1 MKFLINAFC
10 AAAVVALFASCDDK
24 EGSSS
29 TDVSFSFSMPDG
41 HTSDVVA
48 DSASL
53 SITDVANG
61 DQMSFLVPTSGGFTL
76 SLPDGLYNMTFVLNA
91 SHSAGGEAAEETFR
105 DSRQGVKVV
114 DGQMSVAF
122 SLARIAGGQG
132 FVLADICLVSRLAEG
147 LKSYMGDA
155 WFRIANNSADTLFAD
170 GLCIVESDFNSG
182 KTGRRDYT
190 PDIMSEAISVQAV
203 YQIPGGGHDVPVL
216 PGGSLL
222 IADVAKD
229 HRADNALSFDLSKA
243 DFEWY
248 DEGKD
253 IDTEAPN
260 LTCVFK
266 RSKTLWIPS
275 VQYNRTYA
283 IGFLGGAPGKMTAE
297 AYLADYK
304 YDYSYVTMVKETEKV
319 MTGSAYRFEND
330 WVLDAV
336 AFAPSSDFGWSVVA
350 QSLDAGHVSMGE
362 TGGDASR
369 RGKSARRRFEG
380 GVFADSNNSSD
391 DFVVVDEADPY
402 YVFK

>member
-1 MKFLINAFC
+1 MKYLIPALC
-10 AAAVVALFASCDDK
+10 AAAAFLFVACDDK
-24 EGSSS
+24 DDSSS

-41 HTSDVVA
+41 HVSDAVSDTA
-48 DSASL
+48 TL
-53 SITDVANG
+53 SVTDVANG
-61 DQMSFLVPTSGGFTL
+61 DMVSYKVPTSGGFTL
-76 SLPDGLYNMTFVLNA
+76 SLPDGLYDMTFVLHA
-91 SHSAGGEAAEETFR
+91 SHAAGGSVADETFR
-105 DSRQGVKVV
+105 DSRQGVKVI

-122 SLARIAGGQG
+122 SLARISGGQG
-132 FVLADICLVSRLAEG
+132 FVIADVCLVSRLADG

-182 KTGRRDYT
+182 KAGRHDYQ
-190 PDIMSEAISVQAV
+190 PDIMSEAMAVTAV
-203 YQIPGGGHDVPVL
+203 YQIPGGGRDVPVL
-216 PGGSLL
+216 PGGSILL
-222 IADVAKD
+222 ADVAKD

-266 RSKTLWIPS
+266 KSKTLWVPS
-275 VQYNRTYA
+275 VQYNRSYA
-283 IGFLGGAPGKMTAE
+283 IGFLGGAPGKLSVD
-297 AYLADYK
+297 AYLTDYK
-304 YDYSYVTMVKETEKV
+304 YDYSYVIMVKETEKT
-319 MTGSAYRFEND
+319 MTGSAYRFENA
-330 WVLDAV
+330 WALDAV
-336 AFAPSSDFGWSVVA
+336 AFAPSADFGWSVID

-362 TGGDASR
+362 TGSDASR

>member
-1 MKFLINAFC
+1 MKYLIPALC
-10 AAAVVALFASCDDK
+10 AAALLFAACDDK
-24 EGSSS
+24 GDSPS

-41 HTSDVVA
+41 HVSDAVSDTA
-48 DSASL
+48 TL

-61 DQMSFLVPTSGGFTL
+61 DLMSFKVPTSGGFTL
-76 SLPDGLYNMTFVLNA
+76 ALPDGLYDMTFVLTA
-91 SHSAGGEAAEETFR
+91 CHSAGGASVAETFR
-105 DSRQGVKVV
+105 DSRQGVKVL

-122 SLARIAGGQG
+122 SLARISGGQG
-132 FVLADICLVSRLAEG
+132 FVLADVCLVSRLADG

-182 KTGRRDYT
+182 KTGRHDYT
-190 PDIMSEAISVQAV
+190 PDIMSEAVAVTAV
-203 YQIPGGGHDVPVL
+203 YQIPGSGCDVPVL

-222 IADVAKD
+222 LADVAKD

-266 RSKTLWIPS
+266 RSKTLWMPS
-275 VQYNRTYA
+275 VQYNRSYA
-283 IGFLGGAPGKMTAE
+283 IGFLGGAPGKLSVD
-297 AYLADYK
+297 AYLTDYK
-304 YDYSYVTMVKETEKV
+304 YDYSYVLMVKETEKT

-336 AFAPSSDFGWSVVA
+336 AFAPSSDFGWSVID

-362 TGGDASR
+362 TGSDASR
-369 RGKSARRRFEG
+369 RGKSARRRFAG
-380 GVFADSNNSSD
+380 GVFTDTNNSSD